1 MEPARLLCP
10 RDFLGKNTGV
20 SCHFLLRVIFP
31 TQELNPQLL
40 PPSCSAGGFFT
51 AEPQGINAREFEQTL
66 GDSEGQGSL
75 VCSPWGLR
83 VRHDLVTEHQQTTN
97 PLPCEPPFPYPP
109 PPPPRSSE
117 STALSS
123 LYSTAAAHGYL
134 FYSRSCL
141 YDSTHGT

>member
-20 SCHFLLRVIFP
+20 SCHFLLWVIFP

-40 PPSCSAGGFFT
+40 PPSCIAGGFFT

-109 PPPPRSSE
+109 HPPHTQVLREHGAELPV
-117 STALSS
+117 
-123 LYSTAAAHGYL
+123 LYS
-134 FYSRSCL
+134 SCPRL
-141 YDSTHGT
+141 SVLLTVMPI